1 MLKRSLDFLGAGIG
15 LIFFFPF
22 FAVIAVA
29 IKLSGPGP
37 VFFRQE
43 RAGLDGRTFRIYK
56 FRSMRADSHLR
67 GVSLTTGDDERVTR
81 LGAFLRRH
89 KLDELPQLIN
99 VLTGDMS
106 LVGPRPEVQ
115 EFVDLFPEQYVRI
128 LKVRPGI
135 THQGTLMFRNEE
147 AILAGAPDPR
157 ARYLQFVMPL
167 KLKIYQDH
175 LEQPYTEDLKI
186 ILATL
191 FPSLWLKAYPTVQV
205 EDPAVTSLPAY
216 AQQTA
221 RLAAQHDALQ
231 ETRAAARTEKAL
243 EEMA

>member
-1 MLKRSLDFLGAGIG
+1 MLKRSLDFLEAGTG
-15 LIFFFPF
+15 LICFFPF
-22 FAVIAVA
+22 LAIIAAA
-29 IKLSGPGP
+29 IKLTSPGP

-43 RAGLDGRTFRIYK
+43 RVGLNGRIFRIFK

-67 GVSLTTGDDERVTR
+67 GAAVTTGDDERVTR

-99 VLTGDMS
+99 VLTGDMAM
-106 LVGPRPEVQ
+106 VGPRPEVK
-115 EFVDLFPEQYVRI
+115 EFVDLFPGEYARI

-175 LEQPYTEDLKI
+175 LEQLYTEELKI
-186 ILATL
+186 ILATV
-191 FPSLWLKAYPTVQV
+191 FPSVWMKAYPAIQI
-205 EDPAVTSLPAY
+205 EDPTVARLPAY

-221 RLAAQHDALQ
+221 RLAAQHDA
-231 ETRAAARTEKAL
+231 RVAARAEKAM

>member
-1 MLKRSLDFLGAGIG
+1 MLKRSLDILGAGVG

-22 FAVIAVA
+22 LAIIAAA
-29 IKLSGPGP
+29 IKLTSPGP

-43 RAGLDGRTFRIYK
+43 RVGHHGRIFRIYK

-67 GVSLTTGDDERVTR
+67 GARLTASDDQRITR

-99 VLTGDMS
+99 VVVGDMS
-106 LVGPRPEVQ
+106 LVGPRPEVK
-115 EFVDLFPEQYVRI
+115 EFVDLFPGEYARI

-147 AILAGAPDPR
+147 DILAGTADPR
-157 ARYLQFVMPL
+157 ALYLRFVMPL
-167 KLKIYQDH
+167 KLKIYQDQ
-175 LEQPYTEDLKI
+175 LEQPLTEELKI

-191 FPSLWLKAYPTVQV
+191 FPTLWLKSYPAVQV
-205 EDPAVTSLPAY
+205 EDPNVASLPAY
-216 AQQTA
+216 AQQTT
-221 RLAAQHDALQ
+221 RLAAQQDAGV
-231 ETRAAARTEKAL
+231 AARTEKAL